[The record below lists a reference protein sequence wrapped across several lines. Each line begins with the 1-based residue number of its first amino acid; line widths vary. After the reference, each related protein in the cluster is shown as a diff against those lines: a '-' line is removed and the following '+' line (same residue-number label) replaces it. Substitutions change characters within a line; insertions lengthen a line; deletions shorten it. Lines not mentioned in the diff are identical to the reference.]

1 MYMYTCILKI
11 FLRNLFTKLCSLFN
25 KACVTFQVS
34 DPQKGVV
41 FTFVVKMRNL
51 VLVEI
56 DEEFL
61 TGLSML
67 RASLAS
73 PILLFTFSSAPLVT
87 VMALPSYVHLSTSPR
102 SSPFNLILSY
112 RLLLACMP
120 LVFSSLTMTPVL
132 SAINARLLV
141 LACICCGFWE
151 RRHTL
156 YIISI
161 IQVT

>member
-56 DEEFL
+56 GEAFQ
-61 TGLSML
+61 TGV
-67 RASLAS
+67 SLFKTTLAL
-73 PILLFTFSSAPLVT
+73 PNLLFTSSSAPI
-87 VMALPSYVHLSTSPR
+87 R
-102 SSPFNLILSY
+102 SWINLINFDGI
-112 RLLLACMP
+112 P
-120 LVFSSLTMTPVL
+120 
-132 SAINARLLV
+132 
-141 LACICCGFWE
+141 
-151 RRHTL
+151 
-156 YIISI
+156 
-161 IQVT
+161 